1 MAEHLVNSLAL
12 IAERIRARHS
22 RSPRTRAYL
31 IGTGPGDLDYLTI
44 KAISAIAAC
53 DVLLVDELVNH
64 QILQFARPDSEIIS
78 VGKKA
83 GRHSVPQEQIE
94 ELFLDKLKRGKIV
107 GRLKGGDP
115 FVFGRGGEELL
126 MLFKNQI
133 VFETISGITAGIAA
147 PAALGIP
154 VTHRGLAQSATF
166 VTGHTCHSAE
176 LPRWRALVASQSTLI
191 IYMGMTRIKDICRT
205 LQECGMPA
213 STPAAAV
220 ANGSLPSQQSVIT
233 TLGNLAE
240 VIKAEGLV
248 APAIVIIGAVVAI
261 GEKLLEQSVELLPV
275 DYREAILEQEVSAEV
290 VAKVNSVIPAHPSF
304 ELG

>member
-1 MAEHLVNSLAL
+1 MAEHLVNTLSL
-12 IAERIRARHS
+12 IAERIRAGHS

-53 DVLLVDELVNH
+53 DVLLVDELVNR
-64 QILQFARPDSEIIS
+64 QVLQFARPDSEIIS

-126 MLFKNQI
+126 MLFKNRI
-133 VFETISGITAGIAA
+133 VFEIVSGITAGIAA

-154 VTHRGLAQSATF
+154 ITHRGLAQSATF
-166 VTGHTCHSAE
+166 VTGHTCHAAD

-191 IYMGMTRIKDICRT
+191 IYMGMTRIRDICRT

-213 STPAAAV
+213 STQAAAV

-233 TLGNLAE
+233 TLDNLAE
-240 VIKAEGLV
+240 MIKAEGLA

-261 GEKLLEQSVELLPV
+261 GEKLQFRPVELHQSE
-275 DYREAILEQEVSAEV
+275 DRETILEQEANAEV
-290 VAKVNSVIPAHPSF
+290 VAKLNALIPAHPSF